1 MINTGTDTGL
11 VIRKSKKNEN
21 VRKRSCYQQEVRPD
35 AFFMVIYG
43 TLSVLPEQNRDRNSF
58 TYEKSGIKMTF
69 VAEIIDSTKE
79 NEAVL

>member
-1 MINTGTDTGL
+1 
-11 VIRKSKKNEN
+11 
-21 VRKRSCYQQEVRPD
+21 
-35 AFFMVIYG
+35 MVIYG

-58 TYEKSGIKMTF
+58 TYEKSGIRMTF